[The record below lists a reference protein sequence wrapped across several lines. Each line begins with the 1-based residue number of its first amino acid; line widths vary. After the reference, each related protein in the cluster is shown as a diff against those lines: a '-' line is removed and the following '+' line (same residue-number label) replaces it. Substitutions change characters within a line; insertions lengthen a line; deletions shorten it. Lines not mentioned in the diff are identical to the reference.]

1 MVGLEESRLTAPYWK
16 YHVLFEDIGY
26 CWIPKYM
33 FETPQQMQ
41 MHEATYGQ
49 VERDEAEQSASAIQM
64 PQTLAIRDEPSEYDN
79 SDHSMISSIYVE
91 EAKDEEEPQP
101 QVKINP
107 DSDETVTE

>member
-1 MVGLEESRLTAPYWK
+1 
-16 YHVLFEDIGY
+16 
-26 CWIPKYM
+26 M

-64 PQTLAIRDEPSEYDN
+64 PQTLAIRDEPTEYDN
-79 SDHSMISSIYVE
+79 SDSLPQKETTERKVNFNHELPEEDSMISSVHVE
-91 EAKDEEEPQP
+91 ESKDEEEPQP

-107 DSDETVTE
+107 DSDETVTD